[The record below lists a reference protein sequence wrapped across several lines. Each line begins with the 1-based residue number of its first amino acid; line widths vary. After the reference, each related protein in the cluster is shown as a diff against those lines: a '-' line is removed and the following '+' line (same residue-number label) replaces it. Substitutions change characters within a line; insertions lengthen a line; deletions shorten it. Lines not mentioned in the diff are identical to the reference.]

1 MTTLSFLGIELDEI
15 KNMNNEAIIST
26 EKSKVSVRVITTNE
40 EVMIAR
46 LVNDIL
52 NK

>member
-1 MTTLSFLGIELDEI
+1 
-15 KNMNNEAIIST
+15 MNNEAIISI
-26 EKSKVSVRVITTNE
+26 EESKVTVRVITTNE